1 MWCPVRVLR
10 DWIRSLSGGYLEPT
24 RILGWCTRAA
34 TLREVQM
41 DSRKTPD
48 GLLMDSRWSPDT
60 VSGVYL
66 DS

>member
-1 MWCPVRVLR
+1 M
-10 DWIRSLSGGYLEPT
+10 
-24 RILGWCTRAA
+24 AA

-48 GLLMDSRWSPDT
+48 GLLMDSRWTPDT